1 MGRLGEWVV
10 GSVVLALLLTTS
22 ASAQKQP
29 ATVIIV
35 RHAEKA
41 AEPAGDPPLSDIG
54 RARAA
59 ALLEAVR
66 DAGISVIY
74 ATPKLRN
81 LETARFVADSLHVP
95 IVQVPIESGK
105 LPAHMADVVARVK
118 KNGGGRV
125 SLVVE
130 HSNTTP
136 MLIKAFGGPDVGEIV
151 DPRYD
156 DLFVLTMQDG
166 KKPKLV
172 RAKYG
177 QRWTP

>member
-1 MGRLGEWVV
+1 MVTPV
-10 GSVVLALLLTTS
+10 A
-22 ASAQKQP
+22 AQKHA

-59 ALLEAVR
+59 ALLDAVR

-74 ATPKLRN
+74 STNKLRN
-81 LETARFVADSLHVP
+81 LETARFVGDSLHISV
-95 IVQVPIESGK
+95 VQVPIDGSK
-105 LPAHMADVVARVK
+105 LPAHMTDVVARVK

-130 HSNTTP
+130 HSNTVP

-156 DLFVLTMQDG
+156 DLFVLTVQNG
-166 KKPKLV
+166 KKPRLV
-172 RAKYG
+172 RAKFG
-177 QRWTP
+177 QRWVP